1 MTAITKKAR
10 PLSPHLG
17 IYKPQLS
24 SGTSIVH
31 RFTGIGLWLGL
42 PVLSVFLLALANSRE
57 VYDML
62 ITYVRTI
69 VGQALLAAWVW
80 ALLYHFCNGIRYLIW
95 GTARMMTIEA
105 GKKSALI
112 VIAISLVATG
122 LIWCAA
128 YGVFS

>member
-24 SGTSIVH
+24 SGTSIFH
-31 RFTGIGLWLGL
+31 RITGVVIWLGL
-42 PVLSVFLLALANSRE
+42 PILSIFLLALANSPE
-57 VYDML
+57 VHNLLLSY
-62 ITYVRTI
+62 IRTI
-69 VGQALLAAWVW
+69 IGQTLLAAWVW

-112 VIAISLVATG
+112 VIAISLAATG